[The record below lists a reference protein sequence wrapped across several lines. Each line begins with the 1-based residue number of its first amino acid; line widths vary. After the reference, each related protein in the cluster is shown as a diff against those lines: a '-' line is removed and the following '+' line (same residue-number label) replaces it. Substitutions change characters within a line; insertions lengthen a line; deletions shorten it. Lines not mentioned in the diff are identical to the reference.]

1 MMGIGPVPEQQEDGG
16 LIECY
21 HRSEPAELPGILD
34 KGEKNTNEENKRL
47 FKKTKTKED
56 RGRRLRFY
64 FVWVCCSVTI
74 CWGAR
79 SEETRRTLKLSI
91 NDTIQ
96 GEQTCG

>member
-1 MMGIGPVPEQQEDGG
+1 MMVIGPVPEQQEDGG

-34 KGEKNTNEENKRL
+34 KGEKNTKRGKQKTFQTNKNKRGQGAPLTLL
-47 FKKTKTKED
+47 FCLGLLFGHNLLGSK
-56 RGRRLRFY
+56 
-64 FVWVCCSVTI
+64 
-74 CWGAR
+74 
-79 SEETRRTLKLSI
+79 ETRRTLKLSI